1 MRHSSFV
8 LLACASVLSLFPACD
23 SPAPKNPEEDHDQSG
38 PSAAEQETFYVVTRR
53 DVRKCAAPACG
64 GFYVQRVN
72 QGTTTCA
79 DGKTD
84 KECYVGTVDLAALKL
99 DADSQNTFLAAFAEG
114 HALVRGTIGREAD
127 PNFADVGVLQV
138 SEGWTG
144 RVGAKPSGDFYRL
157 RGIHAK
163 CSAMPCPMA
172 HAFRLNTGWDMM
184 VSGVDFAASG
194 ASQEVQDA
202 VRQVMYETPEGILAA
217 ATSSQVTGPNGTKPA
232 LVTSE
237 LYTRA
242 GTPAAA
248 ANPECGGIRGLSCG
262 EGQFCDPSQ
271 CGGADIGGTCRAKPG
286 ACTFDYN
293 PVCGCDGKTYGNDCA
308 RQSAGIGLAHPGEC
322 EKK

>member
-1 MRHSSFV
+1 M
-8 LLACASVLSLFPACD
+8 
-23 SPAPKNPEEDHDQSG
+23 
-38 PSAAEQETFYVVTRR
+38 VTRR

-64 GFYVQRVN
+64 GFFVQRVN
-72 QGTTTCA
+72 QDETTCA
-79 DGKTD
+79 DGKVA

-99 DADSQNTFLAAFAEG
+99 DADNQNTFLGAFADK

-138 SEGWTG
+138 SEGWVG
-144 RVGAKPSGDFYRL
+144 RVGSEPTGLFYRL

-172 HAFRLNTGWDMM
+172 HAFRLNTGWDSL

-194 ASQEVQDA
+194 ASQAIQDA
-202 VRQVMYETPEGILAA
+202 VRQVMYETVEGILVAA
-217 ATSSQVTGPNGTKPA
+217 SPSEVTGPNGTKPA

-237 LYTRA
+237 IYTRA
-242 GTPAAA
+242 GAAAPAAD
-248 ANPECGGIRGLSCG
+248 NPECGGSRGLSCG

-271 CGGADIGGTCRAKPG
+271 CGGADIGGTCRAKPE
-286 ACTFDYN
+286 ACTFDYT

-308 RQSAGIGLAHPGEC
+308 RLSAGVGLAAPGEC

>member
-1 MRHSSFV
+1 MRHSSSV
-8 LLACASVLSLFPACD
+8 LLACAAVLSLFPACD
-23 SPAPKNPEEDHDQSG
+23 GPAPKNPEEDHDQSG
-38 PSAAEQETFYVVTRR
+38 PSDPEQETFYVVTRR

-79 DGKTD
+79 DGKAD

-99 DADSQNTFLAAFAEG
+99 DANSQNTFLAAFAEG

-138 SEGWTG
+138 SEGWAG
-144 RVGAKPSGDFYRL
+144 RVGTKPNGDFYRL

-202 VRQVMYETPEGILAA
+202 VRQVMYETPEGVLVA
-217 ATSSQVTGPNGTKPA
+217 ATSSEVTGPNGTKPA

-248 ANPECGGIRGLSCG
+248 PNPECGGIRGLSCG

-271 CGGADIGGTCRAKPG
+271 CGGADIGGTCRAKPE

-293 PVCGCDGKTYGNDCA
+293 PVCGCDSKTYGNDCA
-308 RQSAGIGLAHPGEC
+308 RLSAGVGLANPGEC
-322 EKK
+322 EKN